1 MASADEVERRQH
13 AEQALQDR
21 EGRLQAILDTA
32 VDGIVTIDERG
43 IIESLN
49 RAAERMFGWTADEAV
64 GENISVL
71 MPAPYHEEHNGYLA
85 NYLETGDGKI
95 IGIGREVVGL
105 RKDGT
110 TFPMDLAVSEV
121 WLGERRLFTGI
132 VRDITERKR
141 TEERL
146 LQAERLAAIGE
157 AMAGLAHE
165 SRNALQ
171 RSQAGLEMLSRR
183 VENRPDAVQLI
194 QRIQKAQDDLHQLY
208 EEVREYAA
216 PIKLNSQRCDLAS
229 ILREAWQHL
238 HVRRQG
244 RTVRLRETKQT
255 SAVDAS
261 SEADGTLDLHC
272 NVDSFGIRQV
282 FRNVLENSLAASG
295 DPVEVEVKYLETQIN
310 RRPAV
315 GVSIRDN
322 GPGLTPEA
330 RDRIFD
336 AFYTT
341 KTHGTGLGMAIARR
355 FVEAHAGR
363 IEVGSNADRGAEIV
377 IILPREQS

>member
-1 MASADEVERRQH
+1 MASADEVKRRQN
-13 AEQALQDR
+13 AEMALQDH

-32 VDGIVTIDERG
+32 VDGIVTIGERG
-43 IIESLN
+43 IIESFN
-49 RAAERMFGWTADEAV
+49 RAAEQMFGWTSDETV

-71 MPAPYHEEHNGYLA
+71 MPSPYCEEHDRYLV
-85 NYLETGDGKI
+85 NYLETGEAKI
-95 IGIGREVVGL
+95 IGIGREVVGR

-183 VENRPDAVQLI
+183 VEDRPDAIQLI

-216 PIKLNSQRCDLAS
+216 PIKLNPQCCNLAS
-229 ILREAWQHL
+229 ILREAWQYL

-244 RTVRLRETKQT
+244 RTVRLRETEQT
-255 SAVDAS
+255 SAVDAA
-261 SEADGTLDLHC
+261 SEVDGTLDFLC
-272 NVDSFGIRQV
+272 NVDSFAIRQV

-295 DPVEVEVKYLETQIN
+295 DPVEIEVEYFETQIN
-310 RRPAV
+310 SRPAV
-315 GVSIRDN
+315 GVTLRDN